1 MDGSSL
7 TENLE
12 KEIELME
19 RTLEIFA
26 IVRENQPIG
35 ISKIANKMDIP
46 EHKVRYSLR
55 MLQKE
60 RLIEPS
66 GKGAI
71 LTEKHEKFEKDIIE
85 LLDSIDETVQ
95 KLEKKLER

>member
-1 MDGSSL
+1 MDGSPL

-12 KEIELME
+12 REIELME

-35 ISKIANKMDIP
+35 ISKIARKMKIP

-60 RLIEPS
+60 KLIEPS

-71 LTEKHEKFEKDIIE
+71 LTEKYEKFEEDIID

-95 KLEKKLER
+95 KLEKKLKK

>member
-1 MDGSSL
+1 MDGSPL

-12 KEIELME
+12 REIELME

-26 IVRENQPIG
+26 IVREEQPIG
-35 ISKIANKMDIP
+35 ISKLSKALDLP

-60 RLIEPS
+60 RLIEPT
-66 GKGAI
+66 GKGAV
-71 LTEKHEKFEKDIIE
+71 LNEKHKDFEEDIIE
-85 LLDSIDETVQ
+85 LLDSIDDTVQ
-95 KLEKKLER
+95 KLKKKLEK

>member
-1 MDGSSL
+1 MDGSPL

-19 RTLEIFA
+19 RTLKIFT
-26 IVRENQPIG
+26 IVRKKQPIG
-35 ISKIANKMDIP
+35 INKLSRMLEIP

-60 RLIEPS
+60 RLIKPS
-66 GKGAI
+66 GKGAV
-71 LTEKHEKFEKDIIE
+71 LTEKHEDFEEDMVE
-85 LLDSIDETVQ
+85 LLDSIDKTVQ
-95 KLEKKLER
+95 KLRNELEK

>member
-1 MDGSSL
+1 MDGSPL

-19 RTLEIFA
+19 RTLKIFA
-26 IVRENQPIG
+26 IVREKQPIG
-35 ISKIANKMDIP
+35 ISKLSSILDVP

-60 RLIEPS
+60 KLIEPS

-71 LTEKHEKFEKDIIE
+71 LTKRYDEFEKDIIE
-85 LLDSIDETVQ
+85 LLDDIENTVQ
-95 KLEKKLER
+95 KLKKKLEK